1 MGSVQSIMQKLIKS
15 VFLKGK
21 NALFH
26 LRQSGVVQHGV
37 REQHDIPSYPSSV
50 PMSLLLNSTLPTLF
64 KTQRRN

>member
-37 REQHDIPSYPSSV
+37 REQHDIPS
-50 PMSLLLNSTLPTLF
+50 
-64 KTQRRN
+64 